1 MKVLPF
7 EIPKPGSEG
16 LVYQEDQERVF
27 YNQLHQH
34 REIQLSYI
42 VRGSGTLIVSDS
54 INSFNSGDLF
64 VIGSNV
70 PHVFRSDET
79 ATEQS
84 LMKSLFFHRDS
95 FGPDFFEL
103 GRDFGT
109 VSFFRKE
116 SNRNSDFKS

>member
-95 FGPDFFEL
+95 FGPDFF
-103 GRDFGT
+103 
-109 VSFFRKE
+109 
-116 SNRNSDFKS
+116 